1 MMGETIEKNVRAVL
15 SKGDEE
21 CFVCERPTET
31 ADPAVEIAFKI
42 DLLFTSK
49 EGKKQAHALCADQFS
64 ELIRHRSAQ
73 ARALA
78 RFEAREGEGQR

>member
-1 MMGETIEKNVRAVL
+1 MMGETIEKNVRAIL
-15 SKGDEE
+15 SKGDGE
-21 CFVCERPTET
+21 CFACERPIEM
-31 ADPAVEIAFKI
+31 AAPAVMVVFKI

-49 EGKKQAHALCADQFS
+49 EVKKQAHALCADQFS

-78 RFEAREGEGQR
+78 RFEAHEGGG